1 PPGLTARRDPPRAAG
16 PPSPDR
22 PGPARF
28 CLTSTIPACVRLGT
42 FLRRVRDEYGQA
54 SRVDRLRVG
63 GDRALA
69 ARAQPGTTLEGPPP
83 GDQWHPLGSRHR
95 RCLAGCTRKIRSLAD
110 ALRPLRTLDA

>member
-1 PPGLTARRDPPRAAG
+1 PRHADPGYDGARLHHA
-16 PPSPDR
+16 
-22 PGPARF
+22 ARF